1 VTVARDTNVK
11 YLLILFII
19 AVALAPL
26 SHFMPSKRQRQQARM
41 REAAAV
47 NGLFVEFRSLPGSAS
62 GRQPAGADSGRVIYY
77 GKRLPASV
85 KERPRRAAW
94 IRDESGWRPLQ
105 AGDLPPVLLQD
116 LPGSVAAASI
126 DEGSCGVYWQE
137 EGGEDEV
144 KVIVGVLEAWL
155 ATLDIPGRGAIGETP

>member
-1 VTVARDTNVK
+1 VK

-26 SHFMPSKRQRQQARM
+26 SHFVPSKRQRHQARV
-41 REAAAV
+41 RETAAV

-62 GRQPAGADSGRVIYY
+62 GRQPPGADSGRVIYY
-77 GKRLPASV
+77 GKRLPASL

-94 IRDESGWRPLQ
+94 LRDGEAWRALEMGARPPDVLQ
-105 AGDLPPVLLQD
+105 ELPATV
-116 LPGSVAAASI
+116 SAASV

-137 EGGEDEV
+137 DGGEEEV
-144 KVIVGVLEAWL
+144 AAIVAVLEAWL
-155 ATLDIPGRGAIGETP
+155 GILGTSGGQLIRKTP

>member
-1 VTVARDTNVK
+1 MTVARGKNVK

-41 REAAAV
+41 RETAAV
-47 NGLFVEFRSLPGSAS
+47 NGLFGEFRSLPGSAS
-62 GRQPAGADSGRVIYY
+62 GRQPAGADAGRVIYY

-85 KERPRRAAW
+85 RERPGRAAW
-94 IRDESGWRPLQ
+94 VRDESGWRALQ
-105 AGDLPPVLLQD
+105 LGDTPPVVLQD

-137 EGGEDEV
+137 DGGEDEV

-155 ATLDIPGRGAIGETP
+155 ATLDTPERRAIRKTP

>member
-1 VTVARDTNVK
+1 MK

-26 SHFMPSKRQRQQARM
+26 SHFLPSKRQRQQARM
-41 REAAAV
+41 RETAAV

-77 GKRLPASV
+77 GKRLPASLR
-85 KERPRRAAW
+85 ERPRRAAW
-94 IRDESGWRPLQ
+94 IRDGNAWRALEAGTKAPAILQ
-105 AGDLPPVLLQD
+105 GLPAQVP
-116 LPGSVAAASI
+116 AASV

-137 EGGEDEV
+137 DGGEDEV
-144 KVIVGVLEAWL
+144 KEIVSVLEAWL
-155 ATLDIPGRGAIGETP
+155 AILGLPRGQAIRKTP

>member
-1 VTVARDTNVK
+1 MK

-26 SHFMPSKRQRQQARM
+26 SHFLPSKRQRQQARM
-41 REAAAV
+41 RETAAV
-47 NGLFVEFRSLPGSAS
+47 SGLFVEFRSLPGSAS

-77 GKRLPASV
+77 GKRLPASLR
-85 KERPRRAAW
+85 ERPRRAAW
-94 IRDESGWRPLQ
+94 IRDGDTWRALE
-105 AGDLPPVLLQD
+105 AGSQPPAILRDLPA
-116 LPGSVAAASI
+116 SVPAASV

-137 EGGEDEV
+137 DGGEDEV

-155 ATLDIPGRGAIGETP
+155 AVLGAPGGQAIRKTP